1 MLRREGVWGFGGRK
15 GGCKDG
21 EPVVKKARVG
31 RLYSLLRRGL
41 SGSDWLAEGVGTAAA
56 VAAAAVSTLA
66 LGVRV
71 AMRGKI
77 GRTKWTAPED
87 DCSPSQKSRSKG
99 AVPGAPKRGEAA
111 PEEVWTTGA
120 GRRDRPEAYG
130 GRGTVAV
137 AAASLQKKAS
147 IAHAINTHSE

>member
-1 MLRREGVWGFGGRK
+1 MANQSSRRLVLDA
-15 GGCKDG
+15 CIASSG
-21 EPVVKKARVG
+21 EACPVRTG
-31 RLYSLLRRGL
+31 LRRGWGRRL
-41 SGSDWLAEGVGTAAA
+41 RWLLLRSPPLRWVFGSLCD
-56 VAAAAVSTLA
+56 
-66 LGVRV
+66 
-71 AMRGKI
+71 MRGKV